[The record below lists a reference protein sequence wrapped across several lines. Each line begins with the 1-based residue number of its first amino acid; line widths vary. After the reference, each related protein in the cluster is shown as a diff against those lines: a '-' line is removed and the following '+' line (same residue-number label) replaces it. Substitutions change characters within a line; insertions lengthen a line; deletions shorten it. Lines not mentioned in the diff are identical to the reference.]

1 MSRKSARFWSARRG
15 QLSKIEKGQIAPTL
29 EVLSRAPECLPGG
42 AAQRKLGKL
51 KTAKTKPRS
60 SLFSWQPIGS
70 GVRGYETSRAWEYAL
85 LPAASLMFTICYCV
99 YIVV

>member
-51 KTAKTKPRS
+51 KTAKTK
-60 SLFSWQPIGS
+60 
-70 GVRGYETSRAWEYAL
+70 SRRAEL
-85 LPAASLMFTICYCV
+85 GNTRFCRQLP
-99 YIVV
+99 